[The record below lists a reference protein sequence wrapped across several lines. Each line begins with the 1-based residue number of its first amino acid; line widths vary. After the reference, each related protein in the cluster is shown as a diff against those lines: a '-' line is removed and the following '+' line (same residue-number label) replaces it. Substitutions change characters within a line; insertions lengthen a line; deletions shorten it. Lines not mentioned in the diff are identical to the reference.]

1 MLGCVAFGIS
11 GAIDMFWHLRFGIER
26 SLAALISPPHL
37 LLMGSLALIV
47 SGPLRAAWRRPITR
61 APWTAIVSASML
73 LSMFTF
79 FNQFDEPLV
88 NAWPG
93 FKATPDILP
102 YVEQLGILGI
112 MVQAALLTGT
122 VLYLLNRFR
131 LPFGSITLL
140 AGFNGVLLGGLEQ
153 QFSLMPVAI
162 LGGLIAD
169 LFMVWLRPGHDRV
182 GALRLAAFFGPIA
195 VSALYLLLV
204 TLTVG
209 MAWPITLWLGSI
221 VVTGAIGLLLSYL
234 VFPPGKLVPD
244 TQLN

>member
-1 MLGCVAFGIS
+1 
-11 GAIDMFWHLRFGIER
+11 
-26 SLAALISPPHL
+26 
-37 LLMGSLALIV
+37 
-47 SGPLRAAWRRPITR
+47 
-61 APWTAIVSASML
+61 
-73 LSMFTF
+73 
-79 FNQFDEPLV
+79 
-88 NAWPG
+88 
-93 FKATPDILP
+93 
-102 YVEQLGILGI
+102 
-112 MVQAALLTGT
+112 